1 MNSGYATH
9 LLYLFLGGKSDPKSQ
24 NYLVSLPTNSQGKL
38 RVSLLLHT
46 ELLSQEKW
54 QFPGKK
60 KQLYNGF
67 EAFSFPILL
76 VPLIF
81 SSTTCSLQ
89 VNKVRKIQAA
99 LEFAGLMLSYGYC
112 CFGVLNIFENLL
124 VKNISLVYSK
134 QFNAPSDSGLGQLKK
149 ARFWVSDY

>member
-1 MNSGYATH
+1 M
-9 LLYLFLGGKSDPKSQ
+9 
-24 NYLVSLPTNSQGKL
+24 
-38 RVSLLLHT
+38 
-46 ELLSQEKW
+46 
-54 QFPGKK
+54 
-60 KQLYNGF
+60 
-67 EAFSFPILL
+67 

-99 LEFAGLMLSYGYC
+99 LEFAGLVLSYGYC
-112 CFGVLNIFENLL
+112 CFGVLNIYENLL